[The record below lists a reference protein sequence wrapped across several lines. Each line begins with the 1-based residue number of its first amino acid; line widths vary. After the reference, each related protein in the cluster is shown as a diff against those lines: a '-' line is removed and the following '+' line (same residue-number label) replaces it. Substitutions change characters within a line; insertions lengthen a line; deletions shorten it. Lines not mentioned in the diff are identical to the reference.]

1 MTNDSD
7 SFDFDS
13 LLSDHIDALQ
23 ELGNIGSGHAANALA
38 DLLNRRIDMSLP
50 RFQKLSTTEISTVE
64 WKEKSPESIFAVV
77 ILETKGELSLDTL
90 IVFDE
95 DTLNALIRIIRDLDE
110 DVDMSKLS
118 SLDQSI
124 ISEVGNILALHFITS
139 INTFLGVKGMPTT
152 PTLVIEKSETVLTSL
167 AARYSEDFK
176 DLLLIE
182 CDIFAAN
189 TKLSPLVILAPEPK
203 SVEITLSK
211 MFGV

>member
-1 MTNDSD
+1 MTDNSD

-50 RFQKLSTTEISTVE
+50 RFQKLSTSEISTVK
-64 WKEKSPESIFAVV
+64 WKDKKPESTFAVV
-77 ILETKGELSLDTL
+77 ILEIKGELNLNTL

-110 DVDMSKLS
+110 DVDMANLS
-118 SLDQSI
+118 SLDRSI
-124 ISEVGNILALHFITS
+124 ISEVGNILSLHFVTS
-139 INTFLGVKGMPTT
+139 INTFLGVKSMPST
-152 PTLVIEKSETVLTSL
+152 PILVIEKSETILTSL
-167 AARYSEDFK
+167 ATHYSEDFT
-176 DLLLIE
+176 DLLLID

-189 TKLSPLVILAPEPK
+189 TKLSPLIILAPEPK
-203 SVEITLSK
+203 SVEMTLSK

>member
-1 MTNDSD
+1 MTDDVD
-7 SFDFDS
+7 SFNFDS

-50 RFQKLSTTEISTVE
+50 RFQKLTTSEISTFK
-64 WKEKSPESIFAVV
+64 WKDKNPESIFAVV
-77 ILETKGELSLDTL
+77 ILETKGELSLNTL

-95 DTLNALIRIIRDLDE
+95 DTLNALIRIIRDLNE
-110 DVDMSKLS
+110 DVDMTKLS

-124 ISEVGNILALHFITS
+124 ISEVGNILSLHFVTS
-139 INTFLGVKGMPTT
+139 IYTFLGVKGMPST
-152 PTLVIEKSETVLTSL
+152 PVLVIEKSETILTSL
-167 AARYSEDFK
+167 ATHYSEDFT

-189 TKLSPLVILAPEPK
+189 TKLNPLVILAPEPK